1 MVTFH
6 ILFEIFIINSLFY
19 AAVSLRNASCEMSNS
34 IYDTGCGFKMR
45 NNISINHVYL
55 VRIISLMSKRKYW
68 KFKKVILYCISIFKI
83 VFIIE

>member
-45 NNISINHVYL
+45 NNIKFIMFIMFEL
-55 VRIISLMSKRKYW
+55 SL
-68 KFKKVILYCISIFKI
+68 
-83 VFIIE
+83 